1 MGGYVH
7 VRQLVATIFLLVWS
21 VRLAGFLFFRIL
33 RTGHDDRFNEMR
45 SKFFSFLGF
54 WIFQM
59 IWVWTVSLPV
69 TLLNSPNITQ
79 YDQVK
84 FGTGRDIGG
93 IILFAV
99 GFFMEVVADAQ
110 KYVFRN
116 SHDRSAVCD
125 GGLFAVSRH
134 PNYFGEII
142 LHFGK
147 QNWHSSRKR
156 KQVLTYLCRHLYDCS
171 VARRRWICQKRS
183 IQGAVCFYC
192 RTILHYLSPHV
203 PFWYALVGETKVK
216 GPI

>member
-1 MGGYVH
+1 MVLATDLAGGSNFAILAIVTLAMGGYVH
-7 VRQLVATIFLLVWS
+7 VRQLVVTIFMLVWS
-21 VRLAGFLFFRIL
+21 IRLAGFLFFRIL

-93 IILFAV
+93 IILFAI
-99 GFFMEVVADAQ
+99 GFVMEVVSDAQ
-110 KYVFRN
+110 KFAFRN
-116 SHDRSAVCD
+116 SHDRSAICD

-147 QNWHSSRKR
+147 
-156 KQVLTYLCRHLYDCS
+156 YC
-171 VARRRWICQKRS
+171 CQ
-183 IQGAVCFYC
+183 
-192 RTILHYLSPHV
+192 
-203 PFWYALVGETKVK
+203 
-216 GPI
+216 